1 MRNRDRR
8 GRGHPGC
15 PEIRLRRLSLSG
27 DGAPDGRAAEEVIL
41 TGRDLTAPE
50 ARDLGIVNRIVGT
63 GTLDGSIDEY
73 TATHFASRLPPRCA
87 SPRGGAGGRR
97 LEVEQRLA
105 AAEALYVDELL
116 ALHDGSEGIRAFM
129 EKRPPQWKNS

>member
-1 MRNRDRR
+1 M
-8 GRGHPGC
+8 
-15 PEIRLRRLSLSG
+15 
-27 DGAPDGRAAEEVIL
+27 
-41 TGRDLTAPE
+41 
-50 ARDLGIVNRIVGT
+50 GT

-73 TATHFASRLPPRCA
+73 TATHFASRSAA
-87 SPRGGAGGRR
+87 SLRIATRAVREGRR